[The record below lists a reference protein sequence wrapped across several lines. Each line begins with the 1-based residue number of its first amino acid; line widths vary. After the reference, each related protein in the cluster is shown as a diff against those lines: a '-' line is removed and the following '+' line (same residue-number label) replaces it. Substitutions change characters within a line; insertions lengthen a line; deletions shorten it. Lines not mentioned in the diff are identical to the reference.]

1 MVVDTRREDLAALG
15 ASPEQIDDML
25 GQAAGPAGGAF
36 RVLPCNWP
44 AVEVFLAME
53 TQWDVMPPG
62 VPVRL
67 VYEALPAVLDIMGV
81 KKRAR
86 RDIFRRLKVIEAA
99 VLDYQKQDIEE
110 GA

>member
-1 MVVDTRREDLAALG
+1 MVDTRREDLAALG
-15 ASPEQIDDML
+15 ASPEQIDGML
-25 GQAAGPAGGAF
+25 GPAAEPGSEAF
-36 RVLPCNWP
+36 RVLPCNWS

-86 RDIFRRLKVIEAA
+86 RDIFRRLRVIEAA
-99 VLDYQKQDIEE
+99 VLDYRKDTEE

>member
-1 MVVDTRREDLAALG
+1 MVVDTRRDDLAKLG
-15 ASPEQIDDML
+15 ASPEQIEAML
-25 GQAAGPAGGAF
+25 GPCEEAGGEVF

-62 VPVRL
+62 IPVRL

-86 RDIFRRLKVIEAA
+86 RDIFRRIRIIEAA
-99 VLDYQKQDIEE
+99 VLDFRSEQKDD